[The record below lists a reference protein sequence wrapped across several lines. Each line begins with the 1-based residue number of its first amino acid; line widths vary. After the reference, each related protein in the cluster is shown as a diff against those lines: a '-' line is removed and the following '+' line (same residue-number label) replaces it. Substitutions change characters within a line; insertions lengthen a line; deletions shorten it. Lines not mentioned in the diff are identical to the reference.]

1 MRRRLRNEK
10 KISSS
15 FTYVPRT
22 CRGEPLC
29 SPIVHRNENVISSRA
44 NTRFAPT
51 SGWLVMN
58 YFKQLESTSLDVG
71 DSKCKARTKNCG
83 LQLMDKT
90 LTDLIFNGLKTALL
104 KDTLS
109 PANTIS
115 NLTINYIKK
124 GEKIL

>member
-1 MRRRLRNEK
+1 MQIAWFLFYSLQERMSNIESIPLT
-10 KISSS
+10 S
-15 FTYVPRT
+15 FQ
-22 CRGEPLC
+22 PLFINC
-29 SPIVHRNENVISSRA
+29 IFE
-44 NTRFAPT
+44 
-51 SGWLVMN
+51 
-58 YFKQLESTSLDVG
+58 QLESTSLDVG